1 MNNKQKA
8 RTQFKGVE
16 GKDYSIIYDH
26 DGNLVK
32 CWHASHRIDKISN
45 TDKKMHK
52 KRLKEQHHAQMY
64 NMCFQRLQKYYIDRF
79 YKDDAV
85 VEIIQ
90 ISLKHMKYK
99 QIVKFYDVLKK
110 NGFDKY

>member
-1 MNNKQKA
+1 
-8 RTQFKGVE
+8 
-16 GKDYSIIYDH
+16 
-26 DGNLVK
+26 
-32 CWHASHRIDKISN
+32 
-45 TDKKMHK
+45 
-52 KRLKEQHHAQMY
+52 MY
-64 NMCFQRLQKYYIDRF
+64 NMCFQRLQKYYIDQF